1 MKQTFCVCKV
11 LKKNSVKKKR
21 KVFVSVINDLV
32 SDRRV
37 DRVCK
42 TLSDM
47 GFDVTLLGRRYKDSP
62 SLNSRAYHM
71 QRMHLVF
78 RKGPL
83 FYAEYNIR
91 LFFFLL
97 FRKASLLVSN
107 DLDTLLPNYLIHKL
121 KKLPIVYDTHEY
133 FTGVPELANRP
144 RVRNFWKSMER
155 RIFPK
160 LKHVITVN
168 ESIAALYSKEY
179 GNDIMVVRNIPEKSK
194 NVAVATKSE
203 LGFPADKKI
212 ILLQGAGI
220 NVDRGAEEAIE
231 AMQYIDDAILVIL
244 GDGDVVEELKSRAA
258 KMGLERKVQFIPRQ
272 VPEKL
277 CEYTTKADIGITLD
291 KDTNVN
297 YRYSLPN
304 KLFDYIHAGVPVLA
318 SPLIEIKK
326 VVEKYNVGCF
336 IENHEPRHI
345 AEKMKQMLE
354 DQNAREKWKTNL
366 QYAASELNWENE
378 KKTLIELYSQ
388 YV

>member
-1 MKQTFCVCKV
+1 VKQTFCVCKV
-11 LKKNSVKKKR
+11 LKKNNVKKKR

-71 QRMHLVF
+71 HRMHLVF

-155 RIFPK
+155 HIFPK

>member
-1 MKQTFCVCKV
+1 VKQTFCVCKV

-47 GFDVTLLGRRYKDSP
+47 DFDVTLLGRRYKDSP

-155 RIFPK
+155 HIFPK